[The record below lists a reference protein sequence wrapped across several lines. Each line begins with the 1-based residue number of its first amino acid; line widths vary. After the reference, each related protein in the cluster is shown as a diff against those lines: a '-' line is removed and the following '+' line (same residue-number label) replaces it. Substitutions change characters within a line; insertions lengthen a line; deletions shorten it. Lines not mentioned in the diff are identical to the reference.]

1 MDTFIELLVEWGI
14 PGMFVSA
21 FLAGSVIPFSSELVL
36 VALVKLGVDP
46 TACLISATLGNTLG
60 GMTCY
65 WMGHLGRID
74 WLEKYFKIKKEK
86 IDKMQVRLQGRG
98 AMCAFFAFLPIAG
111 SVLSVALG
119 FMRSNI
125 WITAISMMVGKC
137 FRYAMILW
145 ALGSAID
152 AVL

>member
-1 MDTFIELLVEWGI
+1 MDAFIELLVEWGV
-14 PGMFVSA
+14 PGMFISA

-46 TACLISATLGNTLG
+46 TACVAAATIGNTMG

-65 WMGHLGRID
+65 WMGHLGKMD
-74 WLEKYFKIKKEK
+74 WLEKYFRIKKEK
-86 IDKMQVRLQGRG
+86 VDRMRVRLQGKG
-98 AMCAFFAFLPIAG
+98 AMMAFFAFLPIIG

-119 FMRSNI
+119 FMRSNM
-125 WITAISMMVGKC
+125 WITVVSMAVGKL

-145 ALGSAID
+145 ALGSAVD
-152 AVL
+152 AVM

>member
-1 MDTFIELLVEWGI
+1 MDGFIELLVEWVV
-14 PGMFVSA
+14 PGMFISA

-46 TACLISATLGNTLG
+46 TACVAAATIGNTMG

-65 WMGHLGRID
+65 WMGHLGKMD
-74 WLEKYFKIKKEK
+74 WLEKYFRIKKEK
-86 IDKMQVRLQGRG
+86 VDRMRVRLQGKG
-98 AMCAFFAFLPIAG
+98 AMMAFFAFLPIIG

-119 FMRSNI
+119 FMRSNM
-125 WITAISMMVGKC
+125 WITVVSMAVGKL

-145 ALGSAID
+145 ALGSAVD
-152 AVL
+152 AVM